1 MALSCILG
9 RRRRGGWY
17 LVPVQSVG
25 LSDSISHAFLSL
37 PQQSRPVHP
46 AARPH
51 PGPIIDQIGYAIRLD
66 PYDIEVERE
75 LFFVR
80 AHLPPSHDPPPAP
93 PGEEAMAVELGP
105 DSLLAKDGD
114 DIAYIEEMQRPYWS
128 RISIRDLRQ
137 RNVTDKVAGQCRVD
151 IGIYTDGSR
160 LLVDVAVGDSTAP
173 SYLTPHSRP
182 PPPPDE
188 PTDPTATRRKTRKH
202 RRLDDADQDPSSPRL
217 PGQSFA
223 IEHRVQEKKKKF
235 RPFLGADAVGQHQV
249 LRVIRVGSFRPTWN
263 RGGSLSG
270 WSTYVLSVT

>member
-128 RISIRDLRQ
+128 RMTIRDLRQ
-137 RNVTDKVAGQCRVD
+137 RNVAGKVARQCHGN
-151 IGIYTDGSR
+151 IGIYTVGSR
-160 LLVDVAVGDSTAP
+160 LLVDVAVGDATAP
-173 SYLTPHSRP
+173 SYLTLPSLP
-182 PPPPDE
+182 LPPPDE
-188 PTDPTATRRKTRKH
+188 LMDPQVDASATH
-202 RRLDDADQDPSSPRL
+202 RRPRKRRCHRDDADEDPSSPRL
-217 PGQSFA
+217 TGQSFA
-223 IEHRVQEKKKKF
+223 IK
-235 RPFLGADAVGQHQV
+235 HQV
-249 LRVIRVGSFRPTWN
+249 HRSQSFAIVRIM
-263 RGGSLSG
+263 RGWHSDGCFTSDTRFEVPGLLPYQ
-270 WSTYVLSVT
+270 TFAHAIC